1 MNFDETQLGEEGC
14 TVRKT
19 TFYGVR
25 RIKPTSNK
33 IEDISNEKKNEPTV
47 SVFLEASEATRNV
60 IVGGAIT
67 PGRGGVRVM

>member
-1 MNFDETQLGEEGC
+1 M
-14 TVRKT
+14 
-19 TFYGVR
+19 
-25 RIKPTSNK
+25 
-33 IEDISNEKKNEPTV
+33 KKNEPTV